1 MKNNFCLAT
10 IAILASTF
18 ITYSAQAT
26 TEENVL
32 EYKGLNQRPAPI
44 VLNEAEKKLF
54 SNIFAAIKNSRWDEA
69 ARLIASAPKS
79 PMAAAARAEYYL
91 APGSPKIEA
100 SQLEALLKE
109 APYLAQAEQLERMA
123 LKRGITSPPERPGTQ
138 KFSFLGSAPHRG
150 FPEPVSAPGA
160 SELRSQIQSFIKND
174 DPASAEALLITKF
187 NAIPMAAQTE
197 LQYRI
202 AWSYY
207 IENDD
212 NNAQRI
218 AALAKQGEGDWAAY
232 GHWVYALTSW
242 RLNNHQEAFN
252 SFDAVSRSA
261 ANDDMKAAGHYWSAR
276 AATAINKPQ
285 WVQARLQNAAKLPE
299 TFYGLLASE
308 TLGMES
314 IAKRQARNSTLNW
327 NAVKGEQNVQIAV
340 GFSQIGESKLADEA
354 LRYQARIGDAR
365 NHKDLAQVAG
375 ALNLPT
381 TQLWLAHYGPNAQQ
395 NDALSR
401 YPMPNW
407 KPTGGWRID
416 PALAFAHTLQESQF
430 RSDVISPAGA
440 RGLMQVRPG
449 TAQDMARQRGASFSA
464 SDLDRPSINLEY
476 GQSYIEKLRDSE
488 VTNGFLP
495 KVIAAYNAGPTP
507 IARWN
512 TEVRDNGDPLL
523 FIESIPYWETRGY
536 VATIL
541 RNYWIYEIREGHNGG
556 SMTGLAQYLWPK
568 FPNKNG
574 SVAVRVTRTQIAASG
589 GESLAAR

>member
-1 MKNNFCLAT
+1 VKTSFCLAAAT
-10 IAILASTF
+10 VLVSIAATSQ
-18 ITYSAQAT
+18 AQAAAG
-26 TEENVL
+26 EEIANL
-32 EYKGLNQRPAPI
+32 ANQPAPI
-44 VLNEAEKKLF
+44 VLNDAEKKQ
-54 SNIFAAIKNSRWDEA
+54 FAAIFTAIKSAKWDEA
-69 ARLIASAPKS
+69 ARLIAAAPKG
-79 PMAAAARAEYYL
+79 PMAAAARAELYL

-100 SQLEALLKE
+100 SQLEALLRE

-123 LKRGITSPPERPGTQ
+123 VKRGVTSPPERPGTQ

-160 SELRSQIQSFIKND
+160 SELRSQIQLYIKND
-174 DPASAEALLITKF
+174 DPAGAEAAL
-187 NAIPMAAQTE
+187 AARSDTISTEAKTE

-212 NNAQRI
+212 NEAVRI
-218 AALAKQGEGDWAAY
+218 AALAKQGQGAWAAY

-242 RLNNHQEAFN
+242 RLNSHQEAFD

-261 ANDDMKAAGHYWSAR
+261 SNDDMRAAGHYWSAR
-276 AATAINKPQ
+276 AASAIHKPQ
-285 WVQARLQNAAKLPE
+285 LVQARLQNAAKLPE

-308 TLGMES
+308 TLGMEP

-327 NAVKGEQNVQIAV
+327 GAVKGEQNVQIAV
-340 GFSQIGESKLADEA
+340 GFSQIGENKLADEA
-354 LRYQARIGDAR
+354 LRYQARIGEAR
-365 NHKDLAQVAG
+365 NHKDLAQLAG

-381 TQLWLAHYGPNAQQ
+381 TQLWLAHYGPNAGQ

-407 KPTGGWRID
+407 QPSNGWRID

-430 RSDVISPAGA
+430 RTDVISPAGA

-464 SDLDRPSINLEY
+464 SDLDRPSVNLEY
-476 GQSYIEKLRDSE
+476 GQSYIEKLRDSD
-488 VTNGFLP
+488 VTSGFLP

-512 TEVRDNGDPLL
+512 TEIRDNGDPLL
-523 FIESIPYWETRGY
+523 FMESIPYWETRGY

-541 RNYWIYEIREGHNGG
+541 RNYWIYEIREGKNGG
-556 SMTGLAQYLWPK
+556 SMAGLAQYLWPK
-568 FPNKNG
+568 FPTKSG
-574 SVAVRVTRTQIAASG
+574 SVAVRVEGKPISNTR